1 MYNYFALYRP
11 LNLLFIALAQFLCAY
26 YLDPYATIG
35 SLIAMGILWLILGT
49 LACSSFGYWINDFFD
64 IERDRINKSKTFD
77 LTILPRFFIYIHLIV
92 FVIIAVFSGLM
103 LSPLFLYI
111 YIFTLSSL
119 SLYSIIL
126 KNIAF
131 LGNLLI
137 AFLSFV
143 SIFMLLFLY
152 PDIDYALLFHFAALA
167 SFLTLCRELVKDGED
182 AEGDRVT
189 GAKTVPLI
197 FGTNTL
203 NISVY
208 ALIIFTISFSV
219 ISLYHQRIYF
229 PETLRYVYYLYY
241 LLFVLTPLYTI
252 AVDVRY
258 AQHKDEYTNLS
269 LKIKYVLAT
278 GILSLLFF

>member
-11 LNLLFIALAQFLCAY
+11 VNLLFIALAQFLCAY
-26 YLDPYATIG
+26 YLDPSASINQLW
-35 SLIAMGILWLILGT
+35 SNGILWIIMGT

-64 IERDRINKSKTFD
+64 TERDLINKTKTYD
-77 LTILPRFFIYIHLIV
+77 ITVLPRFVIYMHLIV
-92 FVIIAVFSGLM
+92 FVLIAVFSGQM

-119 SLYSIIL
+119 IIYSIFL

-143 SIFMLLFLY
+143 STFMLLFLF

-167 SFLTLCRELVKDGED
+167 SILTLCRELVKDGED
-182 AEGDRVT
+182 AEGDRLT
-189 GAKTVPLI
+189 SAKTVPVL

-208 ALIIFTISFSV
+208 VLLIFTISFSV

-241 LLFVLTPLYTI
+241 LLFILIPLYTI